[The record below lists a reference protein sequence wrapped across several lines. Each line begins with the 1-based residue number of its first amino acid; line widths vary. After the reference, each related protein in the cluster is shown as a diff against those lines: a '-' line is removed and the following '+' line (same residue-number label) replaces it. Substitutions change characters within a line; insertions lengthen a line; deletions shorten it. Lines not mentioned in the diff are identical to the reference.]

1 MEDNN
6 WEEGFREILR
16 DYQPEGLMP
25 DWEAFSNYLNVH
37 EKISEWENDETFDES
52 LKESVSEFNAPP
64 VAQAW
69 DKIESSLNLAD
80 RQFDENIRD
89 KINHFEPNYNPRT
102 WPILLKQISGAGYL
116 RTKLIAFKVV
126 EVAAV
131 LLLLITVLKM
141 GQMGKLPFETDIFA
155 IQKERTSGGD
165 IAIGNDSSAALDD
178 KSKKSITSNDK
189 TDQGNDLIESSG
201 RHLSASVGS
210 DSVADGL
217 SGALISSAGHLGN
230 RNNTDDRNDLSLY
243 PIPYTEVHPVQVQ
256 VIQATASI
264 DIASI
269 DAGNIQEEVLS
280 DEQGSSF
287 FKKLQVANF
296 LGTLISPIR
305 WNRDKSMP
313 KLALVNNRTKPYT
326 EFGIV
331 SQLDINHLRMPEDRF
346 LTAGRQI
353 YFPQKG
359 VPTASVGG
367 GFTFSVAYP
376 KWALETGMVYNA
388 KNFRPN
394 RNLIVGGEGGF
405 NDNGSV
411 TFDAMRLQTVSVP
424 LNVRYKFDNKGAF
437 KFYGLAGFGLNLIA
451 QSDIDISIE
460 YSFPSLAPG
469 SDPNKDPSTGPI
481 VRETRRIS
489 EHFRDGAPFSTKSY
503 LSANAGWGLEY
514 SVSEHKTLFLQSTLH
529 YQIPNLKFSD
539 LNGRNIRTFSI
550 QAGVRSPLGN

>member
-6 WEEGFREILR
+6 WEEGFKEILR
-16 DYQPEGLMP
+16 DYQPEGLLP

-37 EKISEWENDETFDES
+37 EKITEWENDETFDES
-52 LKESVSEFNAPP
+52 LKESISGFNAPP
-64 VAQAW
+64 IAEGW

-80 RQFDENIRD
+80 QQFDEHIRD
-89 KINHFEPNYNPRT
+89 KINQFEPGYNPRS
-102 WPILLKQISGAGYL
+102 WPVFLKHISGVGYL

-141 GQMGKLPFETDIFA
+141 GQMGKLPFETDLFVL
-155 IQKERTSGGD
+155 QKEKLSGIDITSGEDLSNESDQTSGSNNHAD
-165 IAIGNDSSAALDD
+165 NASGNSG
-178 KSKKSITSNDK
+178 K
-189 TDQGNDLIESSG
+189 DLIASSG
-201 RHLSASVGS
+201 SQGSAFVGS
-210 DSVADGL
+210 DSVTDVL
-217 SGALISSAGHLGN
+217 SGMLSSSAGHSAK
-230 RNNTDDRNDLSLY
+230 RNNTEDRHKLSLH
-243 PIPYTEVHPVQVQ
+243 PIPYAEVHPVNVDD
-256 VIQATASI
+256 IQAITSI
-264 DIASI
+264 DIAAI
-269 DAGNIQEEVLS
+269 DAGKIKEE
-280 DEQGSSF
+280 EQGRSF

-296 LGTLISPIR
+296 LATLITPIR

-313 KLALVNNRTKPYT
+313 KLAYANTQAKPIS

-331 SQLDINHLRMPEDRF
+331 SQLDINHLRIPEDRL

-359 VPTASVGG
+359 IPTASVGG
-367 GFTFSVAYP
+367 GFTYSLTYP

-388 KNFRPN
+388 KNFKPN
-394 RNLIVGGEGGF
+394 RNLVVGEQGGF
-405 NDNGSV
+405 ENNSSV
-411 TFDAMRLQTVSVP
+411 TFEAMRLQTVTVP

-437 KFYGLAGFGLNLIA
+437 KIYGLAGFGLNLIA

-469 SDPNKDPSTGPI
+469 SDPNKDPHAGDI
-481 VRETRRIS
+481 IRKTRSIS

-503 LSANAGWGLEY
+503 LSANAGWGIEY
-514 SVSEHKTLFLQSTLH
+514 SVSEHNTLFLQSALH

-539 LNGRNIRTFSI
+539 HNGRNIRTFSI